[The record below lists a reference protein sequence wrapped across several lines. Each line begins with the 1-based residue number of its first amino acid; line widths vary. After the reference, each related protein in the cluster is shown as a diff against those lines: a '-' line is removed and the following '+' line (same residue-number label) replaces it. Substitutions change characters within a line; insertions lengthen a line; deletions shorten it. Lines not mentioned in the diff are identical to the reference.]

1 MSSPFLEKL
10 RAAARKGFGAAN
22 GNAVGPFT
30 AATATVLSKAA
41 WEQDTAT
48 VRNIVTNWP
57 DAVNTASDDGLT
69 PLHCAAAGMDG
80 PQIDWLLA
88 RGAEKNRR
96 DKNGDTP
103 LHYAAQ
109 SPFAGGTQKL
119 LAVGAETD
127 ARNNKSETPLY
138 YAVMFERAESVQM
151 LIAAGADENAARHD
165 GETPRS
171 LAPKEDKQRPG
182 GLPPGSTPT
191 DMTGALDEAVAT
203 VHAARQHAIST
214 AAILESDMTLRPAVT
229 VRKRSHS
236 LSDL

>member
-10 RAAARKGFGAAN
+10 RSAARKGFGAAN
-22 GNAVGPFT
+22 ANAAGPSFT
-30 AATATVLSKAA
+30 AASAAVLCKAA
-41 WEQDTAT
+41 GEQDTTT

-57 DAVNTASDDGLT
+57 EAVNTAANDGLT
-69 PLHCAAAGMDG
+69 PLHCAAACMDG
-80 PQIDWLLA
+80 VQIDWLLA
-88 RGAEKNRR
+88 RGAEKNPR

-109 SPFAGGTQKL
+109 SQFAGGTQKL
-119 LAVGAETD
+119 LAAGAEAD

-151 LIAAGADENAARHD
+151 LITAGADENAARDD

-182 GLPPGSTPT
+182 GMPPGSTPT
-191 DMTGALDEAVAT
+191 DMSGALDEAVAS
-203 VHAARQHAIST
+203 VRAARQHAIAT

-229 VRKRSHS
+229 VRKRSRS
-236 LSDL
+236 PV